1 MMQAMANLARSL
13 WPEPLRLLLFL
24 VGVMIFVGLNAA
36 YLVWVERK
44 GAGRFQR
51 RPGPTEVGW
60 AGLLQPIA
68 DALKLMSKQLIV
80 PAGSDTTLFRLAP
93 LLMMSPVMMSLAI
106 IPFGQSLAARS
117 INVGLLMIFAFGS
130 INVMAIMLGGW
141 SSRNKYSIISAARVV
156 SQNVAYEIPMLLVVI
171 TMIMVTGT
179 MNLNEIVEQQAG
191 GFWNWNLFKVWIN
204 PLMPVTFL
212 IFFTCMLAET
222 NRAPFDMAEAESEL
236 VAGAYT
242 EYSGMGFGV
251 FFMAEYANILLGCAL
266 ATVLFLGGWHSPF
279 SFLLGNWQST
289 IGVLLGVLWFFVK
302 MYFLIFSVVWIR
314 WTFPRTQFYGLLNLS
329 WKILIPVSLFTLILS
344 SAMMKLFRS

>member
-1 MMQAMANLARSL
+1 MIQNLLKLLST
-13 WPEPLRLLLFL
+13 EPYRLLVFWAGILA
-24 VGVMIFVGLNAA
+24 FVGGNAA

-51 RPGPTEVGW
+51 RPGPTEVGP

-68 DALKLMSKQLIV
+68 DALKLLSKQLIV
-80 PAGSDTTLFRLAP
+80 PAGVDRTLFRAAP
-93 LLMMSPVMMSLAI
+93 LLMMAPALMSLAV
-106 IPFGQSLAARS
+106 IPWGEHLAARS

-141 SSRNKYSIISAARVV
+141 SSRNKYAIISAARVV
-156 SQNVAYEIPMLLVVI
+156 SQNVAYEIPMLLVVV
-171 TMIMVTGT
+171 TMILVTGT

-191 GFWNWNLFKVWIN
+191 GFWHWNICRLWVN
-204 PLMPVTFL
+204 PLAPVTFL
-212 IFFTCMLAET
+212 IFYTCMLAET

-242 EYSGMGFGV
+242 EYSSMGFGV

-266 ATVLFLGGWHSPF
+266 ATALFLGGWQSPF
-279 SFLLGNWQST
+279 GALS
-289 IGVLLGVLWFFVK
+289 GVLWFLAK
-302 MYFLIFSVVWIR
+302 MYFLVFSVVWVR

-329 WKILIPVSLFTLILS
+329 WKILIPVSLVTLVVS
-344 SAMMKLFRS
+344 SAMVKLL

>member
-1 MMQAMANLARSL
+1 MEIG
-13 WPEPLRLLLFL
+13 EPLRLVLFL
-24 VGVMIFVGLNAA
+24 VGILSFVGLNAA

-51 RPGPTEVGW
+51 RPGPTEVGY

-68 DALKLMSKQLIV
+68 DAIKLLSKQLIV
-80 PAGSDTTLFRLAP
+80 PAGVDRTLFRAAP
-93 LLMMSPVMMSLAI
+93 LLMMAPAMMSLVV
-106 IPFGQSLAARS
+106 IPWSESLAARN

-141 SSRNKYSIISAARVV
+141 SSRNKYAIISAARVV

-171 TMIMVTGT
+171 TMIMITGT
-179 MNLNEIVEQQAG
+179 MNLNEIVRQQAG
-191 GFWNWNLFKVWIN
+191 SLFHWNVFRVWVN

-212 IFFTCMLAET
+212 IFFICMLAET

-266 ATVLFLGGWHSPF
+266 GTVLFLGGWQSPIGVWPGVF
-279 SFLLGNWQST
+279 WFLL
-289 IGVLLGVLWFFVK
+289 K
-302 MYFLIFSVVWIR
+302 MYLLVFTVVWIR

-344 SAMMKLFRS
+344 GAMMKLF